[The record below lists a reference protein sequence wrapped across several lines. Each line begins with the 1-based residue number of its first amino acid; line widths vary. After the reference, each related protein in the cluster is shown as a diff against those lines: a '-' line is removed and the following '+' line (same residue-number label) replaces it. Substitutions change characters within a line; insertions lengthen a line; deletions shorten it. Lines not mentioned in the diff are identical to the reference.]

1 MISKKY
7 KELYVGTA
15 QRQLQQL
22 VSFLLSLE
30 KRPKS
35 KSLIENIFRLV
46 HSMKGAAATVAG
58 KKTVRFYHTIENI
71 IDAAYHDE
79 LKIDGQVIDVLLK
92 ATDALQDNFES
103 ILNKGQ
109 EINFNKILESL
120 NKLIKKRKI
129 NTNRKTVRYK
139 KGSYHFGNIPSV
151 GEVSVAINR
160 LDKLQYLLDDL
171 TVNSIEAKKIIHDL
185 NKVNLLSI
193 YAETDKIISDLRHEL
208 EKLRLVPLSLVF
220 APLPYLVRDIS
231 RDTGK
236 KVTLHINDNNL
247 SLDKFVVDEILEII
261 VQLIK
266 NAVVHGIQD
275 KQKDGEID
283 IEVNVFA
290 DTIQT
295 IFSDNGR
302 GINWSEVVGNA
313 IKSKLISKAASQK
326 LSKEQKEEL
335 LFSPGISQAKH
346 LTTIAGRG
354 VGLSL
359 VRQRVEELDGEIKI
373 KTAPDQGTTF
383 IISLPLPMSVFRSF
397 IFKIKDYEFA
407 IPSSLVKDVVRLEN
421 VKDFS
426 KAASFSHN
434 NTKYKISK
442 LDNYLGLDK
451 ISSLCKYVILFD
463 IQNKKIAIP
472 ICGNIKNKE
481 LVMKKTPKVLRD
493 LEFIKGVGVS
503 AEGHPILILDIN
515 NLV

>member
-22 VSFLLSLE
+22 VNFLLSLE
-30 KRPKS
+30 KRPNS

-79 LKIDGQVIDVLLK
+79 IKIDGQVIDVLLK

-103 ILNKGQ
+103 ILAKGQ
-109 EINFNKILESL
+109 EANFIKVLNSL
-120 NKLIKKRKI
+120 NVLIKKRKI
-129 NTNRKTVRYK
+129 TTNRKTIRYK

-151 GEVSVAINR
+151 GEVAVAINR
-160 LDKLQYLLDDL
+160 LDKLQYLMDDL
-171 TVNSIEAKKIIHDL
+171 SINSIEAKKIIHDI
-185 NKVNLLSI
+185 NNMSLLSI
-193 YAETDKIISDLRHEL
+193 YAETDKIVSDLRHEL

-220 APLPYLVRDIS
+220 TPLPYLVRDIC

-236 KVTLHINDNNL
+236 KVDFHINDNNL
-247 SLDKFVVDEILEII
+247 SLDKFVVDEILEVI

-266 NAVVHGIQD
+266 NAVVHGID
-275 KQKDGEID
+275 SKQKDGEID
-283 IEVNVFA
+283 IEVNVVG

-295 IFSDNGR
+295 VVRDNGR
-302 GINWSEVVGNA
+302 GIDWDEIINNA
-313 IKSKLISKAASQK
+313 IKSKIISKAVSKK
-326 LSKEQKEEL
+326 LNKAAKEEL

-359 VRQRVEELDGEIKI
+359 VRQRVEELDGEISI
-373 KTAPDQGTTF
+373 KTSPDKGTTF
-383 IISLPLPMSVFRSF
+383 VISLPMPMSVFKSL
-397 IFKIKDYEFA
+397 IFKIKDYE
-407 IPSSLVKDVVRLEN
+407 IGVPSALIKDVVKLEQ

-426 KAASFSHN
+426 KAATFSHDN
-434 NTKYKISK
+434 KKYKVLK
-442 LDNYLGLDK
+442 LDNYLDLVG
-451 ISSLCKYVILFD
+451 ISSLCKYVVLFD
-463 IQNKKIAIP
+463 IQDKKIAVP
-472 ICGNIKNKE
+472 ICGNIKTKE
-481 LVMKKTPKVLRD
+481 LIMKKTPKVLRD
-493 LEFIKGVGVS
+493 LDFIKGVAVS
-503 AEGHPILILDIN
+503 AEGHPILVLDIN
-515 NLV
+515 NLI